1 MKNLNSDT
9 ILGLPPAL
17 KKKLTVVESWKLFS
31 LTPWLKIVQKSL
43 RENMIYVNFVY
54 RDYNGTLPL
63 NNNLHQHFINR
74 LQLASHQSA
83 YKIPCCHGQ
92 KINL

>member
-1 MKNLNSDT
+1 
-9 ILGLPPAL
+9 
-17 KKKLTVVESWKLFS
+17 
-31 LTPWLKIVQKSL
+31 
-43 RENMIYVNFVY
+43 MIYVNFVY

-92 KINL
+92 KINFYAPTPKMVKHTQTVANKIFECV